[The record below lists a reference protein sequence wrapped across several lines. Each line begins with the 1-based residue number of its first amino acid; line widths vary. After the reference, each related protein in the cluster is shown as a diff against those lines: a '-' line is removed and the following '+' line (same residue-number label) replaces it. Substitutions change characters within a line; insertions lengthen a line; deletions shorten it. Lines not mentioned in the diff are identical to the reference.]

1 MSERFGK
8 LASPMAS
15 GGLGGGSEEWTQVE
29 SVVPSSWV
37 RLLEVKSQFYQAQVN
52 HRLAQTL
59 IYLAL
64 HGKPPPE
71 SSEDQEPLGPLP
83 VEGLYSDDGFLESQ
97 VSSHLGTFTHSAHF
111 SIDKGVLTRPNIIK
125 YLSSS
130 WHVEQIF
137 YLVTRPRQV
146 N

>member
-37 RLLEVKSQFYQAQVN
+37 RLLEVKSQLYQAQVN
-52 HRLAQTL
+52 HRLAHTL

-97 VSSHLGTFTHSAHF
+97 VSSHLGTFTHLAHF
-111 SIDKGVLTRPNIIK
+111 SIDVKCPLTFK
-125 YLSSS
+125 FK
-130 WHVEQIF
+130 HFFVIF
-137 YLVTRPRQV
+137 PVSILAGCLAATRLAS
-146 N
+146 